1 MVAWSVLRKVAQ
13 KAVGLVSQTGGM
25 RVRQTQVSPGDG
37 VVLLTDSVC
46 KNDAV

>member
-1 MVAWSVLRKVAQ
+1 VFGVAESGIKQ
-13 KAVGLVSQTGGM
+13 VGFTNTGM

-37 VVLLTDSVC
+37 IVLLSGSVC